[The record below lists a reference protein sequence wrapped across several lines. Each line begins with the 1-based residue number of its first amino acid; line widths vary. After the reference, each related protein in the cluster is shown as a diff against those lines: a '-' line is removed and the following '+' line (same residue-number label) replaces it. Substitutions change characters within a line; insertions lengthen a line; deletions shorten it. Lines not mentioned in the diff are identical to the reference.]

1 MVVDGVENQHS
12 AIRRLAPHAPL
23 MEKIDRITLD
33 IGAIERFDGHDRD
46 LCMSLLVDLAADF
59 VHLRDRVL
67 IQNVSKIVDVVGCFE
82 LSDRLGVR
90 G

>member
-12 AIRRLAPHAPL
+12 AIRRLASHAPL
-23 MEKIDRITLD
+23 MEKIDRVTFD
-33 IGAIERFDGHDRD
+33 IGASSD
-46 LCMSLLVDLAADF
+46 LMVTTDLRMSLLVDLAADF

-67 IQNVSKIVDVVGCFE
+67 IQNVSKIIDVVCSFE